1 MPPGRKA
8 ISAGAPSPPVNR
20 AVRLPAPSKLEGVRG
35 PWRVPR
41 YEPRVRQVIEA
52 ALAGGSGRNPSLTAK
67 VRITSAAALGHAG
80 PVRAAA
86 RETGFADAA
95 EGAARVHAALAL
107 AQQPALVQLSALID
121 VWRWGDRCG
130 LRQGARARSPL
141 SVCTLSPAAPSPLL
155 QAGALTVGW
164 GPHCA
169 ARALHP
175 AHPHSVHERRRAGSH
190 RDTRTRRRRAGA
202 RSGHSRSGTRPSP
215 PLSCP
220 LLRPPGECRHQPPP
234 PPPAAGRRMARDP
247 HLCVL
252 PLHSPRGGF
261 PSSRGLASQKELLSL
276 CDVGHWD
283 PGRDRGGRRRG
294 CTQAPAPTPPAP
306 RGAWLTRAAWR
317 AGAALGSPTTAL
329 ATAAVI
335 EGKGWPGQ
343 GPRAHAIFSTLGP
356 AHVPP
361 LRGTLYGGRPGI
373 SWRPEGGRQ
382 SAPSSHPP
390 SRGSRPR
397 GSTQRTGPWN
407 WPRTTL
413 ALTGWALRELAIAAG
428 GPGHPGRAALAAVGA
443 RQVDAATRA
452 AGCRVLALVYVYG

>member
-1 MPPGRKA
+1 M
-8 ISAGAPSPPVNR
+8 
-20 AVRLPAPSKLEGVRG
+20 
-35 PWRVPR
+35 
-41 YEPRVRQVIEA
+41 IEA
-52 ALAGGSGRNPSLTAK
+52 ELAGGSGRNPSLTAK
-67 VRITSAAALGHAG
+67 VRATSAAALGHAG

-130 LRQGARARSPL
+130 LRQGTRACSPL

-155 QAGALTVGW
+155 RAGALTAQPV
-164 GPHCA
+164 PPT
-169 ARALHP
+169 P
-175 AHPHSVHERRRAGSH
+175 AHPRSVHERRPAGS
-190 RDTRTRRRRAGA
+190 RPDTRTRRRRAGA

-220 LLRPPGECRHQPPP
+220 LLRRRGECRHQPPSTTCGRPADGEGP
-234 PPPAAGRRMARDP
+234 PPLCPPAT
-247 HLCVL
+247 LT
-252 PLHSPRGGF
+252 
-261 PSSRGLASQKELLSL
+261 SRGLPQQQGARVPEGIALTL
-276 CDVGHWD
+276 
-283 PGRDRGGRRRG
+283 RRRALG
-294 CTQAPAPTPPAP
+294 PWEGQGRSATGMHPGSRPNPSRA

-329 ATAAVI
+329 ATATVI

-361 LRGTLYGGRPGI
+361 LWGTLCGGRPGI

-382 SAPSSHPP
+382 SAPGSHPP
-390 SRGSRPR
+390 SRGSHPR

>member
-8 ISAGAPSPPVNR
+8 TSAGAPSPPVNR
-20 AVRLPAPSKLEGVRG
+20 AVRLRAPSKLEGVRG

-155 QAGALTVGW
+155 QAGALTAGW

-190 RDTRTRRRRAGA
+190 RDTRTRRRRAGFRGTA
-202 RSGHSRSGTRPSP
+202 APLKRQGSRSSPRALGPSNSP
-215 PLSCP
+215 QVHPTLAESPSSSSSEPCP
-220 LLRPPGECRHQPPP
+220 LGQKEPGTKRY
-234 PPPAAGRRMARDP
+234 
-247 HLCVL
+247 L
-252 PLHSPRGGF
+252 SPRSWFSVQARHVRPCSQEECGLRDSSLGG
-261 PSSRGLASQKELLSL
+261 
-276 CDVGHWD
+276 
-283 PGRDRGGRRRG
+283 
-294 CTQAPAPTPPAP
+294 T
-306 RGAWLTRAAWR
+306 
-317 AGAALGSPTTAL
+317 
-329 ATAAVI
+329 
-335 EGKGWPGQ
+335 
-343 GPRAHAIFSTLGP
+343 
-356 AHVPP
+356 
-361 LRGTLYGGRPGI
+361 
-373 SWRPEGGRQ
+373 
-382 SAPSSHPP
+382 SAPECAPY
-390 SRGSRPR
+390 
-397 GSTQRTGPWN
+397 
-407 WPRTTL
+407 
-413 ALTGWALRELAIAAG
+413 
-428 GPGHPGRAALAAVGA
+428 GRVPCLK
-443 RQVDAATRA
+443 
-452 AGCRVLALVYVYG
+452 